1 MTGIIK
7 YEAFINISTALIAQ
21 GWTIFGFSNVN
32 IHQTCQEK
40 YLPQIVNLFCS
51 LMTFLISMYLLL
63 DVKCGF
69 VPKRRKTKNIQKY
82 SLLQKYRVTIY

>member
-40 YLPQIVNLFCS
+40 IPPSNCEPFLFFNDLSDIYVAIV
-51 LMTFLISMYLLL
+51 
-63 DVKCGF
+63 G
-69 VPKRRKTKNIQKY
+69 R
-82 SLLQKYRVTIY
+82 

>member
-7 YEAFINISTALIAQ
+7 YEAFINISTALLAQ

-51 LMTFLISMYLLL
+51 LMTFLISM
-63 DVKCGF
+63 
-69 VPKRRKTKNIQKY
+69 
-82 SLLQKYRVTIY
+82 

>member
-1 MTGIIK
+1 MTEIIK

-40 YLPQIVNLFCS
+40 YLPQIVNLFLFFNDLS
-51 LMTFLISMYLLL
+51 
-63 DVKCGF
+63 D
-69 VPKRRKTKNIQKY
+69 
-82 SLLQKYRVTIY
+82 IYVAIVGR